1 MRGERLRSC
10 CTVGIPDG
18 VEGTLKRG
26 RRTTARIE
34 TSSRSR
40 FGCARQTLVTLPGL
54 RLPQLDIALGER
66 RAGRWGRAFH
76 DLERQAA
83 THEEIIRCEK
93 RRSARNK
100 SSATYLSHDSGA
112 ARARHGNPSIANVG
126 LELAACLMLD
136 REARLNHQVLDQSVR
151 APGLPHRREAQDVA
165 VEGRR
170 QCSTFRCFRR
180 QAKKS
185 LTPL

>member
-1 MRGERLRSC
+1 MDC
-10 CTVGIPDG
+10 
-18 VEGTLKRG
+18 
-26 RRTTARIE
+26 
-34 TSSRSR
+34 
-40 FGCARQTLVTLPGL
+40 
-54 RLPQLDIALGER
+54 RLPCAS
-66 RAGRWGRAFH
+66 RAFVQLLAEMQIVLSSSSSTSGFDVRLARVGQGSTRAQEQGQSRH
-76 DLERQAA
+76 DAPECRRQAA

-93 RRSARNK
+93 RRSAKNK
-100 SSATYLSHDSGA
+100 SVTYLSNDSGA
-112 ARARHGNPSIANVG
+112 ARARHGNPSIADVG